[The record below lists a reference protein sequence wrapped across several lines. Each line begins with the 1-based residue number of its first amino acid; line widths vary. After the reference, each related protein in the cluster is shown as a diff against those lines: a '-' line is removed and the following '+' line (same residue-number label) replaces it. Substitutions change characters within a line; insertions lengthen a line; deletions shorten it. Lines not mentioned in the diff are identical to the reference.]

1 MKQELTVIE
10 PIKNLIKKEQTGF
23 GLNIQIQ
30 NPFKI
35 VPFFEFLFND
45 IHNIK
50 DSFTIL
56 TNFEYQILREK
67 ICGAF
72 HWFGYG
78 CSCCLQKDQE
88 IIFACSVGSRSV
100 SDSASVFPVG
110 WIRSIL
116 TRIPNFFL
124 QPSRR
129 RSLQPISC

>member
-35 VPFFEFLFND
+35 VPLFKFLFND

-50 DSFTIL
+50 DSLTIF

-78 CSCCLQKDQE
+78 CSCWLHKDPE
-88 IIFACSVGSRSV
+88 IIFLVVSDLDQYLIRLRFFLLVGSDQS
-100 SDSASVFPVG
+100 
-110 WIRSIL
+110 
-116 TRIPNFFL
+116 
-124 QPSRR
+124 
-129 RSLQPISC
+129 